1 MATIIGPYAGHA
13 TLMGTPGDDRI
24 IAYGAY
30 NTIHG
35 LGGNDYVSAGRY
47 GHAKVFVGNKQQF
60 LSDLHE
66 IVLLC
71 GPENRLNGGDE
82 NFTVT
87 SYGIHAFIMLGD
99 GNNNVAAYGVHNV
112 ITVGIGTNTVTAGPH
127 STVVVSGNDYF
138 GSRLVAYQ
146 DTLRFSGA
154 GNSLSIQASGGKY
167 PLTGTVDV
175 SGGTGSGTF
184 DLGWSDGTFTTG
196 GRSNVVT
203 AGFSTMDISPGS
215 GGDTVHLYGINDVG
229 GQFTIHLAGDHNE
242 IDGQAHSSVI
252 TGGDG
257 FTTIVLAADV
267 YMPNGP
273 IAATLGGQGNDVALT
288 GFSGTVDA
296 GSGQDTVRLT
306 GSFVTAVFHGAGN
319 MAFIQDGGATIDD
332 QSSGLQIQLAGTGG
346 ATVVDHFGAARGAVV
361 DLLGSPFATASD
373 AFAAMTSDGA
383 GGSILVFPG
392 TGGIHFVG
400 FADLTAANFKIG

>member
-112 ITVGIGTNTVTAGPH
+112 ITVGIGTNTVTAGPNSH
-127 STVVVSGNDYF
+127 VVVSGLDL
-138 GSRLVAYQ
+138 GSSRLPYQ
-146 DTLRFSGA
+146 DTLRFSGT
-154 GNSLSIQASGGKY
+154 GNFLSNQASGGKY
-167 PLTGTVDV
+167 PLTGTIDV

-184 DLGWSDGTFTTG
+184 DLGWASGTLTTG
-196 GRSNVVT
+196 GRDNVVS
-203 AGFSTMDISPGS
+203 AGFGTMDISPGS
-215 GGDTVHLYGINDVG
+215 GGDTVHLYGIYDEG
-229 GQFTIHLAGDHNE
+229 GQSTIHLTGDHNQ
-242 IDGQAHSSVI
+242 IDGLADTSVI
-252 TGGDG
+252 TGGAG
-257 FTTIVLAADV
+257 QTTIVLDAGIYAAT
-267 YMPNGP
+267 GS
-273 IAATLGGQGNDVALT
+273 IAATLGGQENDVALT

-306 GSFVTAVFHGAGN
+306 GSYVTAVFHGAGD
-319 MAFIQDGGATIDD
+319 MAFIQDGGVTVDD

-361 DLLGSPFATASD
+361 DLIGSPFATASD
-373 AFAAMTSDGA
+373 AFAATTSDGA

-400 FADLTAANFKIG
+400 VADLTAANFKIG